1 MVGTM
6 ALVYGTGAYYIKLF
20 SKHSWSETRHSNVE
34 FIGISLGW
42 NAVRICVTVCYLL
55 IQS

>member
-20 SKHSWSETRHSNVE
+20 SKHSWSEIGHSNGE
-34 FIGISLGW
+34 FIGISRLDGMLY
-42 NAVRICVTVCYLL
+42 VFL
-55 IQS
+55 